1 MQVGVKPLNPEVFFK
16 KLRKP
21 LDDRFLL
28 FRAVAAA
35 KAGDGRQDLVNI
47 RAGRFER
54 TVAECI
60 GNKAFRLRG
69 LQLFFRDDLFQLL
82 LFLLLHIALPVAVN
96 IRCSADGVDKAVNQ
110 VFFAA
115 QLDAGVNRPVDGS
128 KDAFIL
134 AVRFMVLHDQH
145 QDIINVDLHLPDELD
160 LKGNIIVDILF
171 VSIRFRAIRL
181 IKIEIHALVR
191 TYAKHLATG
200 ISFSCGEVFFI
211 LEVDYNL
218 SNCSVWMCCYFIKQ
232 NNILAPWKYSA

>member
-1 MQVGVKPLNPEVFFK
+1 MQVGVNPLNSEVFFK

-54 TVAECI
+54 TVAEGI
-60 GNKAFRLRG
+60 GNKALRLRG
-69 LQLFFRDDLFQLL
+69 LQLFFCDDLLQLL
-82 LFLLLHIALPVAVN
+82 LFLLLHITLPVAVN
-96 IRCSADGVDKAVNQ
+96 IRCGVDRTNKAVDQ
-110 VFFAA
+110 IFLAA

-160 LKGNIIVDILF
+160 LEGNIIVDVFF
-171 VSIRFRAIRL
+171 VPIRFRAIRL
-181 IKIEIHALVR
+181 IKIEIHALV
-191 TYAKHLATG
+191 
-200 ISFSCGEVFFI
+200 I
-211 LEVDYNL
+211 LKIPLREKFVPGKL
-218 SNCSVWMCCYFIKQ
+218 VKC
-232 NNILAPWKYSA
+232 A